1 MYYNAVDSYRKQQV
15 LVFSAEKQAALLM
28 EAGQVSISK
37 AIKAIKEK
45 NFNEMG
51 SRLLRSI
58 DIIDE
63 CIFRLDIES
72 GEEAALNLLKIY
84 DWWSRDIFEV
94 AITHDIERL
103 KTIYEY
109 MGELKQT
116 WESIRPLVS
125 S

>member
-94 AITHDIERL
+94 AITHNMERL

>member
-37 AIKAIKEK
+37 AIKAIKEE

>member
-63 CIFRLDIES
+63 
-72 GEEAALNLLKIY
+72 
-84 DWWSRDIFEV
+84 
-94 AITHDIERL
+94 
-103 KTIYEY
+103 
-109 MGELKQT
+109 
-116 WESIRPLVS
+116 
-125 S
+125 